1 MSEDIGKKAEH
12 KIRQWLNRP
21 EEGYDFNRIPDNMNG
36 FYGSK
41 NICDFDLYKYPY
53 KYYIES
59 KATYHD
65 RFDFNML
72 TDYQMENMLKK
83 SQIENV
89 RSLVI
94 VLFVTYQRAFIFDIR
109 DIYEQIQ
116 SGKKSVN
123 ITKIGNWTI
132 PYKEIRTVPSRKQM
146 LDYEGEIEE
155 YIPDHKDNLAAD

>member
-1 MSEDIGKKAEH
+1 MSEDIGKKAEQ

-36 FYGSK
+36 FYGSR
-41 NICDFDLYKYPY
+41 NICDFDLYKNPN

-83 SQIENV
+83 SQIANV

-109 DIYEQIQ
+109 DIQEQIE

-123 ITKIGNWTI
+123 ITKIDNWKI
-132 PYKEIRTVPSRKQM
+132 SYKEIRTITSRKQM

-155 YIPDHKDNLAAD
+155 YIPDHKDN

>member
-1 MSEDIGKKAEH
+1 MSLSEDIGKKAEH

-21 EEGYDFNRIPDNMNG
+21 EEGYDFNRIPDSMNG

-109 DIYEQIQ
+109 DIYEKIEW
-116 SGKKSVN
+116 GKKSVN
-123 ITKIGNWTI
+123 ITKIDKWTI

-146 LDYEGEIEE
+146 LDYEGHIEE
-155 YIPDHKDNLAAD
+155 YLPEHKDS

>member
-1 MSEDIGKKAEH
+1 MTSLSEDIGKKAEQ

-36 FYGSK
+36 FYGSR
-41 NICDFDLYKYPY
+41 NICDFDLYKNPN

-83 SQIENV
+83 SQIANV

-109 DIYEQIQ
+109 DIQEQIE

-123 ITKIGNWTI
+123 ITKIANWKI
-132 PYKEIRTVPSRKQM
+132 PYKEIRTIPSRKQM

-155 YIPDHKDNLAAD
+155 YIPDSKDN

>member
-1 MSEDIGKKAEH
+1 MTEDIGKKAEQ

-41 NICDFDLYKYPY
+41 NICDFDLYKNPN

-72 TDYQMENMLKK
+72 TDYQLENMLKK
-83 SQIENV
+83 SQIANV

-155 YIPDHKDNLAAD
+155 YNPDHKDNLAAD